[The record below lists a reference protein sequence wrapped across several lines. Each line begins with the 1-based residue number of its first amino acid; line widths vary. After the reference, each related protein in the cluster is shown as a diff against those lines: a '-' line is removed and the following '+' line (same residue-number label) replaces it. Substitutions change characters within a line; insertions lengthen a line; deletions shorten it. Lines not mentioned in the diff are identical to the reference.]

1 MILYALSFVCRVRV
15 SMVCV
20 LLSGFVSVQVNFA
33 NADGFQ
39 WRLEKQENG
48 VSVYTRQVDDSPYLA
63 AKGTMQINAPVTKM
77 RRFMGDGSSCVPWRA
92 MCKSSQVIEAQSED
106 DRYVHMV
113 LDLPWPASDR
123 DLILHTTSSI
133 DTESRT
139 ATINLQSDSSRH
151 PPQDYVRAESE
162 GQILIVAVD
171 QNTVEFTYTIHT
183 DIGGDL
189 PANLVNKQLVD
200 STFDDL
206 SHLKELAE
214 GTDHD

>member
-1 MILYALSFVCRVRV
+1 VILYTLSLVCRMRV

-20 LLSGFVSVQVNFA
+20 LLSGFVSVHVNFA
-33 NADGFQ
+33 NADDFQ
-39 WRLEKQENG
+39 WHLEKQENG
-48 VSVYTRQVDDSPYLA
+48 VSVHTRQVDDSPYLA
-63 AKGTMQINAPVTKM
+63 VKGMVQINAPFTKM
-77 RRFMGDGSSCVPWRA
+77 RQFMGDGSSCTPWRA
-92 MCKSSQVIEAQSED
+92 MCKSSQVIEAHSEE
-106 DRYVHMV
+106 DRTVHMV

-123 DLILHTTSSI
+123 DLVLHTTNSM
-133 DTESRT
+133 DTESGT

-162 GQILIVAVD
+162 GQILMVSVD
-171 QNTVEFTYTIHT
+171 LNTVEFTYTMHT

-189 PANLVNKQLVD
+189 PANLVNKQVVD

-206 SHLKELAE
+206 SLLKELAE